1 MQGVMVVFN
10 NNRHLNIFEHYSQA
24 NALPIENNVSR
35 GLAIVMSENALFLD
49 RFIDLINSNC
59 NVGTHVQKHSNAEDI
74 DIGIQQS
81 ITKIVDAYSSP
92 KLIIGVTLTT
102 EKHVEWSEDTIKPGE
117 TLITDIVIQCK
128 DTLIVIEV
136 KRNTTDARTQV
147 QAQVESLIH
156 EIEKRNETTPAVEYI
171 NGNWE
176 DVIELLQQVYNIT
189 GKYES
194 SILGHYLKHLENR
207 YGQWFPVALLSD
219 ITISPENRILIEKR
233 LLKIIQNCCQNEDD
247 EKKYTGRYIIP
258 LDYNFLTEA
267 QVDMDYDKKSLMV
280 TMWAG
285 DTKWQGYNL
294 YKTTK
299 NDLSWI
305 NENEIIVDGIKLESM
320 VEPYLRLAHFQST
333 IFAPNIDNRYYD
345 LHFGT
350 DKDKCLALWSDIT
363 KEWKRP
369 TWGELQKKLLT
380 QYKGLIDKDEFEQ
393 GFTSKF
399 ENTNRGYVHVSF
411 GYKVT
416 TYIPEKTF
424 RQLERKGGSEKQ
436 DDRLALFINRVIY
449 TIVDKIV

>member
-1 MQGVMVVFN
+1 MTVFN

-35 GLAIVMSENALFLD
+35 GLAIVMSENPLLLD
-49 RFIDLINSNC
+49 RFIDYINANC
-59 NVGTHVQKHSNAEDI
+59 SIGTEVQKHSKAEDI

-81 ITKIVDAYSSP
+81 VTKIVDAYPSP
-92 KLIIGVTLTT
+92 KLIVGVTLTT
-102 EKHVEWSEDTIKPGE
+102 EKHVEWSEDITKPGE

-136 KRNTTDARTQV
+136 KRNATDARTQV

-156 EIEKRNETTPAVEYI
+156 EIEKRNEIAPAVEYV

-176 DVIELLQQVYNIT
+176 DVIELLQQVHSIT
-189 GKYES
+189 GKNENS
-194 SILGHYLKHLENR
+194 VLGHYLKHLEHR

-219 ITISPENRILIEKR
+219 LNISQDNQILIEKR

-258 LDYNFLTEA
+258 LNYNFLTEA

-280 TMWAG
+280 TVWPG

-294 YKTTK
+294 YKSTK
-299 NDLSWI
+299 QDLSWI
-305 NENEIIVDGIKLESM
+305 NEKEIIVDGIKLEFL

-333 IFAPNIDNRYYD
+333 IFASYLDRTYYD
-345 LHFGT
+345 QNLGT
-350 DKDKCLALWSDIT
+350 DKDKCLALWGDIT

-369 TWGELQKKLLT
+369 TWNELKNKLLT
-380 QYKGLIDKDEFEQ
+380 EYKGLVDKDDFEQ
-393 GFTSKF
+393 GFTSNF
-399 ENTNRGYVHVSF
+399 EDSKRGYVHVSF
-411 GYKVT
+411 GYEVT
-416 TYIPEKTF
+416 AYIQEKTF
-424 RQLERKGGSEKQ
+424 RQLERKGSSEKQ
-436 DDRLALFINRVIY
+436 DDRLAQFINRVID
-449 TIVDKIV
+449 TIIDKIV